1 MEPRDGQ
8 IKMKDQEQNK
18 ITIFLEEHN
27 LNSLNKNQV
36 FHKTQ
41 PRNKLLQI
49 LEKKL
54 LQEEQEELQ
63 EWVKNSKLQMTITQ
77 KL

>member
-18 ITIFLEEHN
+18 ITTFLEEHN

-36 FHKTQ
+36 FHRTQ
-41 PRNKLLQI
+41 QRNKLLQT

-63 EWVKNSKLQMTITQ
+63 ECVKNSKLQMTITQ

>member
-18 ITIFLEEHN
+18 ITTFLEEHN
-27 LNSLNKNQV
+27 LKSLNKNQM

>member
-18 ITIFLEEHN
+18 ITTFLEEHN
-27 LNSLNKNQV
+27 LNRLNKNRV